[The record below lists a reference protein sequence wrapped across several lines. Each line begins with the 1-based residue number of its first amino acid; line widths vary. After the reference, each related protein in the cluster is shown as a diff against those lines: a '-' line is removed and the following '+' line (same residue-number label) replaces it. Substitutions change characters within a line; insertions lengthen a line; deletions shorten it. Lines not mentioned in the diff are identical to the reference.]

1 MSGPAILPGSCL
13 LWKEVE
19 TCLTMKYKMKVTYDS
34 QVIESDTIYSFMW
47 VIRRLY
53 TVFKPVVFR

>member
-34 QVIESDTIYSFMW
+34 QVIESDTI
-47 VIRRLY
+47 
-53 TVFKPVVFR
+53 